1 MNNMIINR
9 EEIEEVVRISSREVA
24 TMMGISRHA
33 DLIKKIDKINE
44 VLNNEK
50 IRSSNYWIESKYNQE
65 GNGKENKEYLVSKD
79 GCQLL
84 AHKSTGEKGILFTVK
99 YMEKFNEMEQE
110 LERIKNTPSYEI
122 ENKLD
127 RARAWIKEQEEIE
140 LAKENAKRLEED
152 NKAKQNVIDIVS
164 EDINVADN
172 RQRLNEIIKSGVS
185 DSHAISKRWNKLYAE
200 YEKLNHIDINKR
212 LNNHNKLTRDERFNK
227 NKYKNKINSRI
238 DYIDIILN
246 DIDGLCELA
255 AKLFGQSIL
264 KLVNDLY
271 GIRGELNVKCI

>member
-9 EEIEEVVRISSREVA
+9 EEVEEVVRISSREVSE
-24 TMMGISRHA
+24 MMNYTHGNLVR
-33 DLIKKIDKINE
+33 KIESINE
-44 VLNNEK
+44 DFTQINFDFSE
-50 IRSSNYWIESKYNQE
+50 YWIESKYNDKS
-65 GNGKENKEYLVSKD
+65 GKSNKEYLVSKD
-79 GCQLL
+79 GCEFLS
-84 AHKSTGEKGILFTVK
+84 HKTTGKKGNLFTLK
-99 YMEKFNEMEQE
+99 YMQKFKAMENE
-110 LERIKNTPSYEI
+110 LEKIKNTPSYEI
-122 ENKLD
+122 ENKID
-127 RARAWIKEQEEIE
+127 RAKAWIKEQEEIE

-152 NKAKQNVIDIVS
+152 NKVKQNVIDIVS
-164 EDINVADN
+164 ENINAADK

-185 DSHAISKRWNKLYAE
+185 DSHAISKRWNRLYSE

-246 DIDGLCELA
+246 DIDGICELA
-255 AKLFGQSIL
+255 AKLFGQSII

-271 GIRGELNVKCI
+271 EIRGELNVKCI